1 MISVFFIYIWQWRR
15 RLCRPFRSIPGPAGL
30 PLVGNSHQFLG
41 KTSTDIFHLLT
52 ELEQQYGSVFKV
64 DVASAFWLFYMAP
77 EDVERIMTGPEFNCK
92 SDDYDMLLEWLG
104 TGLLISN
111 GNKWF
116 THRKALTPA
125 FHFKILDNFVQ
136 VFDEKSTVLARKFL
150 SHSGKEVWIFPLVKL
165 CTLDVIVETAMGT
178 ESNAQTEESG
188 YTMAVEDISEIVFW
202 RMFNAVYNNEFM
214 FKLSSKFGTYKKCLK
229 TIREFTLSI
238 IEKRRS
244 ALIELDENG
253 ENLRKDVDSSGL
265 KRKMALLDILLQ
277 TTIDG
282 RPLTNEEIREEVDTF
297 MFAGH
302 DTTASAITF
311 LLYVM
316 AKYPEVQQKVYEEA
330 VSVLGDSIETP
341 ITLSALNDLKYLD
354 LVVKESLRMFPPVP
368 YISRSTIKEVELSG
382 CNIPVDTNITVG
394 IYNMHHNPK
403 YFPEPEKF
411 IPERFEAERGV
422 EKQHPYAYVPFSAGS
437 RNCIGQKFAQYEIK
451 STISKVVRL
460 CRMELIRPGYEP
472 PLKAEMILKPQDELP
487 LKFFPR

>member
-1 MISVFFIYIWQWRR
+1 
-15 RLCRPFRSIPGPAGL
+15 
-30 PLVGNSHQFLG
+30 
-41 KTSTDIFHLLT
+41 
-52 ELEQQYGSVFKV
+52 
-64 DVASAFWLFYMAP
+64 
-77 EDVERIMTGPEFNCK
+77 
-92 SDDYDMLLEWLG
+92 
-104 TGLLISN
+104 
-111 GNKWF
+111 
-116 THRKALTPA
+116 
-125 FHFKILDNFVQ
+125 
-136 VFDEKSTVLARKFL
+136 
-150 SHSGKEVWIFPLVKL
+150 
-165 CTLDVIVETAMGT
+165 MGT

-244 ALIELDENG
+244 ALIGLDENG

-451 STISKVVRL
+451 SKISKVVRL